1 MKTFAIILS
10 AGNSTRFG
18 GTTKKQFYL
27 LKGKPVLYYSLKS
40 FNEAKAIDEIV
51 LVTLKKDI
59 EKVKQFVLE
68 NNFNRVKLVVSGGDT
83 RQQSV
88 KNGLDAI
95 NESNG
100 IVLIH
105 DAARPLVD
113 EGIINNLIKALDN
126 ADGATPALKVF
137 DTIVKA
143 NNNELVSYENRDEL
157 YRIQTPQAF
166 KLDVIKLAHET
177 FLGENATDDSH
188 LVKQL
193 HKKVVIIN
201 GKEKLR
207 KITKLEDTDALEAY
221 IEKNEQLQN

>member
-27 LKGKPVLYYSLKS
+27 LNGKPVLYYSLYA
-40 FNEAKAIDEIV
+40 FNNSKAIDEIV
-51 LVTLKKDI
+51 LVTSKDDLAN
-59 EKVKQFVLE
+59 VKQFVLDHK
-68 NNFNRVKLVVSGGDT
+68 FNKVRNVVIGGDT

-88 KNGLDAI
+88 KNGLDVI
-95 NESNG
+95 KELEGN
-100 IVLIH
+100 VLIH

-113 EGIINNLIKALDN
+113 EDIINRLIEGLKD
-126 ADGATPALKVF
+126 ADGVTPALKVF

-143 NNNELVSYENRDEL
+143 KNNELVSYENRDEL

-166 KLDVIKLAHET
+166 KLDVIKLAHES
-177 FLGENATDDSH
+177 FKGINATDDSQ

-193 HKKVVIIN
+193 NKKVVIIDGN
-201 GKEKLR
+201 EKLR

-221 IEKNEQLQN
+221 IVKNEQLQN

>member
-1 MKTFAIILS
+1 MKTYAIILS

-27 LKGKPVLYYSLKS
+27 LKGKPVLYYSLKA
-40 FNEAKAIDEIV
+40 FNDAKAIDEII
-51 LVTLKKDI
+51 LVTSKEDI
-59 EKVKQFVLE
+59 ANVNQFVLD
-68 NNFNRVKLVVSGGDT
+68 NSFNKVKKVVVGGET

-95 NESNG
+95 DDKEG
-100 IVLIH
+100 YVLIH

-113 EGIINNLIKALDN
+113 EDIINRLLKALEN
-126 ADGATPALKVF
+126 ADGATPALKTF
-137 DTIVKA
+137 DTIVKVK
-143 NNNELVSYENRDEL
+143 NNELVSYENRDEL

-166 KLDVIKLAHET
+166 KLEVIKLAHES
-177 FLGENATDDSH
+177 FKEKNATDDSH

-193 HKKVVIIN
+193 KKKVVIIEGN
-201 GKEKLR
+201 EKLR

-221 IEKNEQLQN
+221 IEKNEYLQN

>member
-10 AGNSTRFG
+10 AGSSTRFG

-51 LVTLKKDI
+51 LVTAKEDI

-68 NNFNRVKLVVSGGDT
+68 NNFSKVKLVVSGGDT

-95 NESNG
+95 KESNG

-113 EGIINNLIKALDN
+113 EEIINNLIKALDN

-166 KLDVIKLAHET
+166 KLDVIKLAHES